1 MTSVK
6 FTVSALALL
15 AMSATTAAARDQL
28 QITGSS
34 TVLPYATIVA
44 EAFGENFDFPSPVVE
59 GGGSGAGRKKFCEGV
74 GENTVDI
81 ANSSSRISKS
91 DIELC
96 AKNGVT
102 EIMEVRIG
110 YDGIVFASDVNGPE
124 FAFTPAQIYG
134 AIGAQVAKDGA
145 LVANASMAWNDV
157 DAALPA
163 QPILMFIPG
172 TKHGTR
178 EVFDTKVI
186 IAGCKETGAHDLF
199 AAVAEGK
206 DDKEKAANADKACME
221 LRTDGKSVD
230 IDGDYTETL
239 ARIDADKTAIGVFGL
254 SFYQNNTDK
263 LRVATMNGVVP
274 SVATISTAE
283 YPVSRPLYFY
293 VKKAHIGVIPGLKEY
308 VTFFMSNEIAG
319 PDGPLGCLWSGV
331 RPGTGRN
338 SGDDRIR
345 NPDGSAGI
353 SLPKRVAPSGAAR
366 PINQFC

>member
-1 MTSVK
+1 MSMFK
-6 FTVSALALL
+6 FTASALAM
-15 AMSATTAAARDQL
+15 AAAATVAPVAAQARDQV

-59 GGGSGAGRKKFCEGV
+59 GGGSGAGRKKLCEGV

-81 ANSSSRISKS
+81 ANSSSRISQS
-91 DIELC
+91 DIDLC
-96 AKNGVT
+96 KTNGVD

-110 YDGIVFASDVNGPE
+110 YDGIVFASDVNGQE
-124 FAFTPAQIYG
+124 FALTPADVYS
-134 AIGAQVAKDGA
+134 AIGAKVVKDGA
-145 LVANASMAWNDV
+145 LVANGNKNWTEVNASFKD
-157 DAALPA
+157 
-163 QPILMFIPG
+163 QPILMFVPG

-186 IAGCKETGAHDLF
+186 EAGCKDTGAYDLYL
-199 AAVAEGK
+199 AAATGA
-206 DDKEKAANADKACME
+206 DDKEKAKAAATECME
-221 LRTDGKSVD
+221 LRTDGLSVD

-239 ARIDADKTAIGVFGL
+239 ARIDADKNGIGVFGL

-274 SVATISTAE
+274 STESIAKGD

-308 VTFFMSNEIAG
+308 INFFVSDDMAG
-319 PDGPLGCLWSGV
+319 PDGPLAAYGLVSD
-331 RPGTGRN
+331 PELAATQ
-338 SGDDRIR
+338 
-345 NPDGSAGI
+345 
-353 SLPKRVAPSGAAR
+353 KMVADETPMGAL
-366 PINQFC
+366 N

>member
-1 MTSVK
+1 MTSAK
-6 FTVSALALL
+6 FTVSAMAII
-15 AMSATTAAARDQL
+15 AAATAADAREQV

-59 GGGSGAGRKKFCEGV
+59 GGGSGAGRKKLCEGV

-96 AKNGVT
+96 AANGVA
-102 EIMEVRIG
+102 EVMEVRFG

-124 FAFTPAQIYG
+124 FAFTPSQIYG
-134 AIGAQVAKDGA
+134 ALAAEVAKDGA
-145 LVANASMAWNDV
+145 LVANTAANWSDV
-157 DAALPA
+157 DAALPT
-163 QPILMFIPG
+163 QGILAFIPG

-186 IAGCKETGAHDLF
+186 VAGCKETGAYDLF
-199 AAVAEGK
+199 LAGAEGA
-206 DDKEKAANADKACME
+206 DDKEKGGNAEKACMK

-263 LRVATMNGVVP
+263 LRVATMGGVVP
-274 SVATISTAE
+274 STESISSGD

-293 VKKAHIGVIPGLKEY
+293 VKKAHIGVIPGLKEF
-308 VTFFMSNEIAG
+308 VSFFVSDEMAG
-319 PDGPLGCLWSGV
+319 PDGPL
-331 RPGTGRN
+331 
-338 SGDDRIR
+338 
-345 NPDGSAGI
+345 
-353 SLPKRVAPSGAAR
+353 AAYGLVSD
-366 PINQFC
+366 PELAATQAMVEAETPMGPLE